1 MTYVPLH
8 LHTQYSVLDGLSTPA
23 EYMHRAKELD
33 MSHIS
38 MTDHGTLMGHRDF
51 QKAAA
56 AENITPILGLEAYI
70 SPTDRFDKRSKA
82 NRKDGTSAYNH
93 ITLLSLNQRGFENL
107 SRLSEIAWTEGFYQK
122 PRIDLEAL
130 EQYSGDI
137 VALSGCLNGLI
148 CKSIELGEPKA
159 AEAYARRLLDIFG
172 DRFYIEVQSHNPK
185 DMNHAL
191 LEIADRLSIPPVMAS
206 DCHYANPDDLWL
218 EEAMLILSTNPDRAK
233 KPDQSKMA
241 EMELLERY
249 NYLYPDRKMTFQ
261 EIQLYLRSHEDERLA
276 FAKQGIERDDIFR
289 NTNQIAERVGEYE
302 YYEALDLLPK
312 PNVEPN
318 GRLEKLVFSGLN
330 RKGLADDEK
339 YVERA
344 NHELEI
350 IKDKD
355 FASYFLVVANMIA
368 WAKQNDILVGPGR
381 GSAAGS
387 LVCYATGITDVD
399 PIKYN
404 LLFARFLDPERSDI
418 PDIDV
423 DFEDARR
430 HEVKEYLKRKFKNVA
445 SISTMSYF
453 KDKGVVRDAARVL
466 GVPIGEVN
474 SALKKVDF
482 YEDYLRSQ
490 ELAEFRK
497 KYPDVQR
504 IADGLR
510 GRIRNV
516 GMHAAGVVVAN
527 DKINKYAP
535 IETRNSEDGRIPVI
549 GYDMGGAE
557 EVGLVKI
564 DVLGLKTLTVIKDTL
579 ESVKIRFDES
589 IKVEDIPLDDHHV
602 FRMLSKGRT
611 AGVFQAE
618 AAPFTRLLT
627 EMGVDHFSH
636 IVAANALVRPG
647 AMNTVGKDFIARKQG
662 RQPILPVHPI
672 YDSITRDAY
681 GFPIYQEHV
690 MRLCVE
696 LAGMSW
702 GDAAKVRRI
711 IGKKKDPKEFEVY
724 REKFVTGAQN
734 NVKKAVAEKLWHD
747 FEAHAGYS
755 FNKSHAVAYSMLTYY
770 TAWLK
775 VHYPVD
781 FFYAVLKNEKDPD
794 VRSRYLAEAKKA
806 DVTVLLPNVN
816 DSQSN
821 YSIKDNKVVMGL
833 TDVKYISDKTAANII
848 AKRPYKSFK
857 HLKSVAFTKY
867 SGISSRAVDAL
878 DKIGA
883 ATFYDNPLRGDEKE
897 YYYEFLGIPVYTA
910 NLPKYIMRQIDPVDE
925 FDEKG
930 VFKFVAMV
938 KNIKRGQGWSRVEIA
953 DESSQAHIF
962 ADEKTQMEA
971 GQMYLML
978 VANNS
983 VIRYVAID
991 EVDSM
996 KDTDPFIRYLYA
1008 TKMPFGDDNMGVLA
1022 FNTRTTKARKKMA
1035 TAVFSKADKELR
1047 SALVFPSTY
1056 ARALAKMRPG
1066 SIVDVKLDK
1075 TQEGTSFV
1083 KAV

>member
-1 MTYVPLH
+1 M
-8 LHTQYSVLDGLSTPA
+8 
-23 EYMHRAKELD
+23 
-33 MSHIS
+33 
-38 MTDHGTLMGHRDF
+38 
-51 QKAAA
+51 
-56 AENITPILGLEAYI
+56 
-70 SPTDRFDKRSKA
+70 
-82 NRKDGTSAYNH
+82 
-93 ITLLSLNQRGFENL
+93 
-107 SRLSEIAWTEGFYQK
+107 
-122 PRIDLEAL
+122 
-130 EQYSGDI
+130 
-137 VALSGCLNGLI
+137 
-148 CKSIELGEPKA
+148 
-159 AEAYARRLLDIFG
+159 
-172 DRFYIEVQSHNPK
+172 
-185 DMNHAL
+185 
-191 LEIADRLSIPPVMAS
+191 
-206 DCHYANPDDLWL
+206 
-218 EEAMLILSTNPDRAK
+218 
-233 KPDQSKMA
+233 
-241 EMELLERY
+241 
-249 NYLYPDRKMTFQ
+249 
-261 EIQLYLRSHEDERLA
+261 
-276 FAKQGIERDDIFR
+276 
-289 NTNQIAERVGEYE
+289 
-302 YYEALDLLPK
+302 
-312 PNVEPN
+312 
-318 GRLEKLVFSGLN
+318 
-330 RKGLADDEK
+330 
-339 YVERA
+339 
-344 NHELEI
+344 
-350 IKDKD
+350 
-355 FASYFLVVANMIA
+355 
-368 WAKQNDILVGPGR
+368 
-381 GSAAGS
+381 
-387 LVCYATGITDVD
+387 
-399 PIKYN
+399 
-404 LLFARFLDPERSDI
+404 
-418 PDIDV
+418 
-423 DFEDARR
+423 
-430 HEVKEYLKRKFKNVA
+430 
-445 SISTMSYF
+445 
-453 KDKGVVRDAARVL
+453 
-466 GVPIGEVN
+466 
-474 SALKKVDF
+474 
-482 YEDYLRSQ
+482 
-490 ELAEFRK
+490 
-497 KYPDVQR
+497 
-504 IADGLR
+504 
-510 GRIRNV
+510 
-516 GMHAAGVVVAN
+516 
-527 DKINKYAP
+527 
-535 IETRNSEDGRIPVI
+535 
-549 GYDMGGAE
+549 
-557 EVGLVKI
+557 
-564 DVLGLKTLTVIKDTL
+564 
-579 ESVKIRFDES
+579 
-589 IKVEDIPLDDHHV
+589 
-602 FRMLSKGRT
+602 
-611 AGVFQAE
+611 
-618 AAPFTRLLT
+618 
-627 EMGVDHFSH
+627 
-636 IVAANALVRPG
+636 
-647 AMNTVGKDFIARKQG
+647 
-662 RQPILPVHPI
+662 
-672 YDSITRDAY
+672 
-681 GFPIYQEHV
+681 
-690 MRLCVE
+690 
-696 LAGMSW
+696 
-702 GDAAKVRRI
+702 
-711 IGKKKDPKEFEVY
+711 
-724 REKFVTGAQN
+724 TGAQN

-925 FDEKG
+925 FDEKS

-1066 SIVDVKLDK
+1066 SIVYVKLDK